1 MSISLRGRSVIT
13 LDEFTSGEIGFPAN
27 RRQVEG
33 AKAKRRCPP
42 PLSGRNIALLCE
54 EGSMNDER
62 PLRI

>member
-33 AKAKRRCPP
+33 AKAKRR
-42 PLSGRNIALLCE
+42 
-54 EGSMNDER
+54 
-62 PLRI
+62 